1 MNRPAEQRE
10 MVYRCG
16 FGHVVRCN
24 CGLLQLTFGNVMT
37 QLNWMGFLNLADS
50 IRLMWNNLQEC
61 SEDQRILIRTPHEGL
76 FVSLYPHEMRQL
88 VELLNCAELQ
98 LRAEALLEEGMMD
111 FIQKGDI

>member
-10 MVYRCG
+10 LVYRCG

-37 QLNWMGFLNLADS
+37 QLNWRGFQNLADS
-50 IRLMWNNLQEC
+50 IRFMWNELEEFP
-61 SEDQRILIRTPHEGL
+61 EDQRILIHTPHEGL

-98 LRAEALLEEGMMD
+98 LRAEALLEEGALEYD
-111 FIQKGDI
+111 GKGE